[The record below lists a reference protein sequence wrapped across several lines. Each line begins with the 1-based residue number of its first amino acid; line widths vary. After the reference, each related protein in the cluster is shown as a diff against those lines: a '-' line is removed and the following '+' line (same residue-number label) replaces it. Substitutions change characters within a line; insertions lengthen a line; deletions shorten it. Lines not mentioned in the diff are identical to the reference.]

1 MGNFPK
7 GVGFDKMLMPLGGF
21 SITSVGYH
29 NFKFLKPQENQWV
42 QKNYTLHFV
51 LSGSGELKMAG
62 KTHRISAQQIFIVP
76 PNVPM
81 LYYPNAKDKWS
92 YVWFCV
98 EGSAEEVFKTTGA
111 TLETPV
117 LTPKQGPHITQE
129 LSTLFREDSIVDDYK
144 VTSVFFEILHCIAK
158 PKISG
163 AHAIKPF
170 IDRNFQSVDFT
181 IAKLCEECH
190 LSHAQLCRIFLKEHG
205 ISPKQYLITKRMEYA
220 KNLLA
225 ETPLKIDAVARSCGY
240 TDSVNFMKE
249 FKRRVGKT
257 PGQYRKF
264 HTHLLK

>member
-1 MGNFPK
+1 MGNFPQGA
-7 GVGFDKMLMPLGGF
+7 GVNKMLVPLGGF
-21 SITSVGYH
+21 SVTAVGYH
-29 NFKFLKPQENQWV
+29 NFNYLAPQQQQWV

-51 LSGSGELKMAG
+51 LKGSGELKMAG
-62 KTHRISAQQIFIVP
+62 KTHRISAQQIFVVP

-81 LYYPNAKDKWS
+81 LYYPNPKDKWS

-98 EGSAEEVFKTTGA
+98 EGGAEELFKTTGA
-111 TLETPV
+111 TLEKPV
-117 LTPKQGPHITQE
+117 LTPRQGPHIAQL
-129 LSTLFREDSIVDDYK
+129 LSTLFEKDSIADAYK
-144 VTSVFFEILHCIAK
+144 VTSVFFEILHCIAR
-158 PKISG
+158 PKTPG
-163 AHAIKPF
+163 ARAIKPF

-190 LSHAQLCRIFLKEHG
+190 LSHAQLCRVFLKEHG

-220 KNLLA
+220 KSLLVD
-225 ETPLKIDAVARSCGY
+225 TSLKIDAVARSCGY

-264 HTHLLK
+264 NTHLLK